1 MFGLGQYAVEV
12 ISSWAVT
19 LGTLGALVIVSTIK
33 SRKARA
39 ALERIEGG
47 RNGR

>member
-1 MFGLGQYAVEV
+1 MLGLGQYAVEV
-12 ISSWAVT
+12 ISSWVVSI
-19 LGTLGALVIVSTIK
+19 GTLGILVVVSTIK

-39 ALERIEGG
+39 ALDEIEGG